1 MKTGQLIEV
10 WGDTVDSVHLGWAM
24 AIGCAISLG
33 AFLLANR
40 ILAGLVAAPEMARAY
55 SMLVG
60 LAGCLVSGAVCAR
73 LFPPKREVIDRA
85 ADPAWRETLM
95 AELRSEPGGFGRLAD
110 LPAPTVAELKEMGLY
125 DLFAAEEAAQDAG
138 RDAAGRKAVLHGV
151 PSPSPDALRSEPAAR
166 GARA

>member
-1 MKTGQLIEV
+1 MKTGRLIEV
-10 WGDTVDSVHLGWAM
+10 WGDTVDSVHLGLAM

-60 LAGCLVSGAVCAR
+60 LAGCLVAGALCAR
-73 LFPPKREVIDRA
+73 LFPPKREVVDRA

-95 AELRSEPGGFGRLAD
+95 AELRAEPGGFGRLAD
-110 LPAPTVAELKEMGLY
+110 LPPAAVAELKEMGLY
-125 DLFAAEEAAQDAG
+125 DLFAAEE
-138 RDAAGRKAVLHGV
+138 RDAAAASRNG
-151 PSPSPDALRSEPAAR
+151 PSVRPDSNRSEPVAR
-166 GARA
+166 EARA